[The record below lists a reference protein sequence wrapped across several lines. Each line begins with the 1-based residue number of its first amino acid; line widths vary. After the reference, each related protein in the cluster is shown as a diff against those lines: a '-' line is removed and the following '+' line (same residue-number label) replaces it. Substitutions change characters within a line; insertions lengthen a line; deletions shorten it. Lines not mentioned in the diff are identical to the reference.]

1 MQNRKRKTRI
11 QKLRLRRSKAV
22 LGLMA
27 AAGLEV
33 ADVAKATGLKVPTV
47 YKAIEDTT
55 PSPTAI
61 AYLERRLGEPF
72 RRLWYD
78 FPEARSA

>member
-1 MQNRKRKTRI
+1 MQKPKRKTTL

-27 AAGLEV
+27 AHGIEV
-33 ADVAKATGLKVPTV
+33 TDVAYATGLKVPTV

-55 PSPTAI
+55 ASPTTI
-61 AYLERRLGEPF
+61 AFLEKRIGEPF
-72 RRLWYD
+72 RRLWYE
-78 FPEARSA
+78 FPNPAG